1 MLKDRSWH
9 AEGLCN
15 GHPEPD
21 LWHYDNSP
29 KPEIKDEQVE
39 RSVKAIRICSD
50 CPVKWDCLQQGI
62 EPENLLWSIDGHG
75 SIWGGRLT
83 SERAL
88 MAGYAPSHNMILKEQ
103 RHAGNVK
110 RSLGRI
116 VR

>member
-9 AEGLCN
+9 EQGLCN

-21 LWHYDNSP
+21 LWHYDNAVT
-29 KPEIKDEQVE
+29 IVVQDEQVR
-39 RSVKAIRICSD
+39 RSVQAIRICDD

-88 MAGYAPSHNMILKEQ
+88 IAGYDPSHNMIQKEQ
-103 RHAGNVK
+103 RHARNVK
-110 RSLGRI
+110 RNLGRI